1 MNNWV
6 IAAIALGSI
15 SVGFVLGAV
24 TSTIGSEARMKEL
37 GKNFSNAYSMLEH
50 MYHEDAK
57 WFLDQSEDS
66 IVAEYLAKK
75 KLDAEFFTVMSE
87 SRADDDEA

>member
-1 MNNWV
+1 MNNWG

-24 TSTIGSEARMKEL
+24 TNAIGSEARMKEL
-37 GKNFSNAYSMLEH
+37 GKNFSNAYSALEH

-57 WFLDQSEDS
+57 WLLDRSEDS
-66 IVAEYLAKK
+66 IISEYLDKK
-75 KLDAEFFTVMSE
+75 KLDAQFFGVMSE
-87 SRADDDEA
+87 NRVDDDEA